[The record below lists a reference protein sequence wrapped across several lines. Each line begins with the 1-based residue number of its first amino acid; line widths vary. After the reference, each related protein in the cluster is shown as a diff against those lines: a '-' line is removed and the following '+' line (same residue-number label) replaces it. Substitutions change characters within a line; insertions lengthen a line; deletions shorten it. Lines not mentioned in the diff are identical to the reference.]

1 MSICNSRGLTGLMFN
16 LFLHNLSVPTLKT
29 VFLFLSLK
37 VLIFLSEMDIITEK
51 KYMITLLLMEVQYD

>member
-1 MSICNSRGLTGLMFN
+1 MSICNSRGLAGLMFN

-29 VFLFLSLK
+29 VFFLSLK

>member
-1 MSICNSRGLTGLMFN
+1 MSICHRRGMAGLMFN

-29 VFLFLSLK
+29 FLFLSLK

-51 KYMITLLLMEVQYD
+51 KYTITLLLMEVQYD